1 MRAER
6 EFEAGA
12 AITIALAI
20 IPMNW
25 LAYLSLSLILA
36 GLVVRILWIS
46 IPKRWERWA
55 AIVGAVALLIVLTGP
70 ELLLRFDLGVR

>member
-25 LAYLSLSLILA
+25 LAYLTLSLILA

-46 IPKRWERWA
+46 IPKGWGRWA
-55 AIVGAVALLIVLTGP
+55 AMASAVALLVALTGP
-70 ELLLRFDLGVR
+70 EALARLTGS